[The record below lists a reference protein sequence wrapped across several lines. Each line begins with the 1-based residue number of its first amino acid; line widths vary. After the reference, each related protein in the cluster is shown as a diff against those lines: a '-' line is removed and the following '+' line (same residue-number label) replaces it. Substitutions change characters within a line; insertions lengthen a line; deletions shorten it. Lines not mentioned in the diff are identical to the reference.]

1 MPENTL
7 ILQLRPK
14 FMQLRDAR
22 IYQEAQVKEILFGFA
37 KDLGCR
43 WPDEELREFIETV
56 FNFD

>member
-1 MPENTL
+1 
-7 ILQLRPK
+7 
-14 FMQLRDAR
+14 MQLRDAR